1 MVPVNMK
8 ISNIPLKLSLG
19 SLALLTTVFLRAGE
33 KDLSFSVKL
42 LAVDANEGCAIVDVN
57 NDGQLD
63 VVAGRNWFAGP
74 DFIPR
79 AVRAIEDNNG
89 YAHSNGDFPYD
100 VDADGWVDII
110 SQSFFE
116 TEVYWYRNPGAD
128 VLNRGLL
135 WEKRLLVDTEV
146 GRNEAELM
154 HDLDGDG
161 VKELIVNSWNKETSL
176 LAWKFKTEIRE
187 VEVKRGNR
195 TVKEMQEVPTMEKIT
210 IGSSRNGHGLG
221 IGDLNGDGLEDILFE
236 SGWYERPKKLAMNQP
251 WKWHEDWFLHASIP
265 MIILDLN
272 GDGRNDFI
280 YGLGHDFGLFWRE
293 QLKPSADGTL
303 QWKEHVIDKSFSQPH
318 VLHMADIDGDGENE
332 LITGK
337 RVFAHN
343 GRDPGGKEEPVL
355 YYYNWD
361 KSKNRFERKTIVRG
375 SAGTGLQIATGDLNG
390 DGRLDIAVA
399 GKSGTYVIFNEG

>member
-1 MVPVNMK
+1 M
-8 ISNIPLKLSLG
+8 NINIIPQKSLVG
-19 SLALLTTVFLRAGE
+19 LLVLAAAVTLNAGE
-33 KDLSFSVKL
+33 RDISFSTKL
-42 LAVDANEGCAIVDVN
+42 LAIDANEGCAIVDVN

-63 VVAGRNWFAGP
+63 VVAGRNWYAGP
-74 DFIPR
+74 DFVPR
-79 AVRAIEDNNG
+79 ALRPIEDRNG
-89 YAHSNGDFPYD
+89 YIHSNGDFPYD

-110 SQSFFE
+110 AQSFFQ
-116 TEVYWYRNPGAD
+116 TEINWFRNPGPE
-128 VLNRGLL
+128 VLKLGLL
-135 WEKRLLVDTEV
+135 WEKRLLVDTQV
-146 GRNEAELM
+146 DRNEAELM

-161 VKELIVNSWNKETSL
+161 VKEFVVNSWNKETSL
-176 LAWKFKTEIRE
+176 LAWKFKTEVRE

-221 IGDLNGDGLEDILFE
+221 MGDLNGDGLEDVLFQE
-236 SGWYERPKKLAMNQP
+236 GWYERPKSGAMDKP
-251 WKWHEDWFLHASIP
+251 WKWHKDWYLHASIP
-265 MIILDLN
+265 MVVRDLN

-280 YGLGHDFGLFWRE
+280 YGMGHDYGLFWRE
-293 QLKPSADGTL
+293 QLKPASDGTL

-318 VLHMADIDGDGENE
+318 VLHLADIDGDGEDE

-343 GRDPGGKEEPVL
+343 GKDPGGKEDPVL

-361 KSKNRFERKTIVRG
+361 RKQKRFDRKTIVEG